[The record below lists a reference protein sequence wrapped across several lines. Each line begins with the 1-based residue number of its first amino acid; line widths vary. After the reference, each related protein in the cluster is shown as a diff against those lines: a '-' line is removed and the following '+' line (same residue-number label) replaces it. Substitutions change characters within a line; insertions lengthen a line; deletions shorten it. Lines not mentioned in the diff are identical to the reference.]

1 VVKGAA
7 EGVNCKNTMEVVKGA
22 AVNHTVKVQSTWRMK
37 RLDADEQQVK
47 TGEIGI
53 EQQVETQ
60 TAYILVPVDKQR
72 VVSEISADTEASL
85 RASSADEK
93 SEYRLAH

>member
-1 VVKGAA
+1 
-7 EGVNCKNTMEVVKGA
+7 MEVVNA
-22 AVNHTVKVQSTWRMK
+22 AEDVNHTVKVQSRDVWRGA
-37 RLDADEQQVK
+37 DADEQQVK

-60 TAYILVPVDKQR
+60 TAYILVPDKQR

-85 RASSADEK
+85 RAERAQQTKNLNID
-93 SEYRLAH
+93 

>member
-1 VVKGAA
+1 VTYE
-7 EGVNCKNTMEVVKGA
+7 EG
-22 AVNHTVKVQSTWRMK
+22 
-37 RLDADEQQVK
+37 LDADEQQVK

-72 VVSEISADTEASL
+72 VGERNISMMQSK
-85 RASSADEK
+85 SSCGAQQTKNLNID
-93 SEYRLAH
+93 

>member
-1 VVKGAA
+1 
-7 EGVNCKNTMEVVKGA
+7 M
-22 AVNHTVKVQSTWRMK
+22 
-37 RLDADEQQVK
+37 EQQVK

-60 TAYILVPVDKQR
+60 TAYILVPWTSSEW
-72 VVSEISADTEASL
+72 VSEISL
-85 RASSADEK
+85 LKQVFVRKSSADEK

>member
-1 VVKGAA
+1 V
-7 EGVNCKNTMEVVKGA
+7 
-22 AVNHTVKVQSTWRMK
+22 K

-60 TAYILVPVDKQR
+60 TAYILVPWTSSEWVKYLEIQKQVFVR
-72 VVSEISADTEASL
+72 KN
-85 RASSADEK
+85 SADEK

>member
-1 VVKGAA
+1 
-7 EGVNCKNTMEVVKGA
+7 
-22 AVNHTVKVQSTWRMK
+22 MK
-37 RLDADEQQVK
+37 RADADEQQVK

-72 VVSEISADTEASL
+72 VGERNIC
-85 RASSADEK
+85 
-93 SEYRLAH
+93 

>member
-1 VVKGAA
+1 VTYE
-7 EGVNCKNTMEVVKGA
+7 EG
-22 AVNHTVKVQSTWRMK
+22 
-37 RLDADEQQVK
+37 LDADEQQVK

-72 VVSEISADTEASL
+72 VGERNISADTEASL
-85 RASSADEK
+85 RAERAQQTKNLNID
-93 SEYRLAH
+93 